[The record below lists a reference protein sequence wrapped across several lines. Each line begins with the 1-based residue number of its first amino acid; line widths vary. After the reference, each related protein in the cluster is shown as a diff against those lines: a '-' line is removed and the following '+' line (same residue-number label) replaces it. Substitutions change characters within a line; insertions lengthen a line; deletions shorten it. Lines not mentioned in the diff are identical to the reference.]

1 MRIQKAPR
9 NGTARVRNPTALST
23 HERVL
28 WRDIGDIV
36 SSPNKEIA
44 AQLYVQRVMSPLL
57 GPKHVDAGVGS
68 SVSLS
73 DSLKSM
79 LSFWDHCDFKS

>member
-57 GPKHVDAGVGS
+57 GPKHVDAGVGLF
-68 SVSLS
+68 SLS
-73 DSLKSM
+73 LGFTEIHVKFLGSL
-79 LSFWDHCDFKS
+79 